1 LRQGDVG
8 SVTEDQT
15 DLLDQ
20 MHRNAI
26 RLLDLINQMLDF
38 SKLEAGKV
46 HLRLSSVNLNE
57 YTEDVVSLFRE
68 VSARKG
74 LTLDYETGEKT
85 DIQIFIDCDRYERIL
100 TNLIRNAVKFTETGG
115 LTVGLSRRH
124 NVMILTVADTGIGI
138 PESHLSKIFG
148 RFEQVDSTSTRQ
160 HEGTGLGLAIV
171 EESVHLMHG
180 NIKVESVPDIGT
192 VFTVEIPTNLTELE
206 PHAFVE
212 RRQTDRR
219 NRPSEW
225 GPEDRRSND
234 RRKRDYSRIPVSE
247 LAAVEGQTYSASVE
261 EKRTQEQVRKTS
273 GHRILITEDNDDLRR
288 YITRLLERMGHVVIS
303 AANGQE
309 ALEILLQ
316 VEGIDLVVT
325 DIMMPKMDGYELLQ
339 AIRGNEVLRDICV
352 IMITAKAGDD
362 PKLRALGI
370 GADDYLNKPI
380 NVRELDARIRN
391 LLTAQELHRAAANA
405 AVLDQRID
413 ELRLSFAQTL
423 SFRDAETATH
433 SREVLEIGS
442 QIAEELG
449 IELDQTLKDS
459 LLLHDIGKIGI
470 PDRILL
476 KKTYLENDER
486 KLMERH
492 AELGKELLEGF
503 SNFRDVSEIIWAHQE
518 HWDGTG
524 YPRKLAGEEIPL
536 IARIV
541 AVADAY
547 HAMTNTRP
555 YRKAMSREEAIT
567 ELKNNSGTQFDPAV
581 VDAFLQSQNLDE

>member
-1 LRQGDVG
+1 
-8 SVTEDQT
+8 
-15 DLLDQ
+15 
-20 MHRNAI
+20 
-26 RLLDLINQMLDF
+26 
-38 SKLEAGKV
+38 
-46 HLRLSSVNLNE
+46 
-57 YTEDVVSLFRE
+57 
-68 VSARKG
+68 
-74 LTLDYETGEKT
+74 
-85 DIQIFIDCDRYERIL
+85 
-100 TNLIRNAVKFTETGG
+100 
-115 LTVGLSRRH
+115 
-124 NVMILTVADTGIGI
+124 
-138 PESHLSKIFG
+138 
-148 RFEQVDSTSTRQ
+148 
-160 HEGTGLGLAIV
+160 
-171 EESVHLMHG
+171 
-180 NIKVESVPDIGT
+180 
-192 VFTVEIPTNLTELE
+192 
-206 PHAFVE
+206 
-212 RRQTDRR
+212 
-219 NRPSEW
+219 
-225 GPEDRRSND
+225 
-234 RRKRDYSRIPVSE
+234 
-247 LAAVEGQTYSASVE
+247 
-261 EKRTQEQVRKTS
+261 
-273 GHRILITEDNDDLRR
+273 
-288 YITRLLERMGHVVIS
+288 MGHVVIS

-524 YPRKLAGEEIPL
+524 I
-536 IARIV
+536 
-541 AVADAY
+541 
-547 HAMTNTRP
+547 
-555 YRKAMSREEAIT
+555 
-567 ELKNNSGTQFDPAV
+567 
-581 VDAFLQSQNLDE
+581 SQETGG

>member
-1 LRQGDVG
+1 
-8 SVTEDQT
+8 
-15 DLLDQ
+15 
-20 MHRNAI
+20 
-26 RLLDLINQMLDF
+26 
-38 SKLEAGKV
+38 
-46 HLRLSSVNLNE
+46 
-57 YTEDVVSLFRE
+57 
-68 VSARKG
+68 
-74 LTLDYETGEKT
+74 
-85 DIQIFIDCDRYERIL
+85 
-100 TNLIRNAVKFTETGG
+100 
-115 LTVGLSRRH
+115 
-124 NVMILTVADTGIGI
+124 
-138 PESHLSKIFG
+138 
-148 RFEQVDSTSTRQ
+148 
-160 HEGTGLGLAIV
+160 
-171 EESVHLMHG
+171 
-180 NIKVESVPDIGT
+180 
-192 VFTVEIPTNLTELE
+192 
-206 PHAFVE
+206 
-212 RRQTDRR
+212 
-219 NRPSEW
+219 
-225 GPEDRRSND
+225 
-234 RRKRDYSRIPVSE
+234 
-247 LAAVEGQTYSASVE
+247 
-261 EKRTQEQVRKTS
+261 
-273 GHRILITEDNDDLRR
+273 
-288 YITRLLERMGHVVIS
+288 
-303 AANGQE
+303 
-309 ALEILLQ
+309 LEILLQ
-316 VEGIDLVVT
+316 VEDIDLVVT

-339 AIRGNEVLRDICV
+339 AIRGNEDLRDICV

-442 QIAEELG
+442 LIAEELG

-470 PDRILL
+470 PDSILL

-524 YPRKLAGEEIPL
+524 YPRKLSGEEIPL

-581 VDAFLQSQNLDE
+581 VDAFLQAQNLDK